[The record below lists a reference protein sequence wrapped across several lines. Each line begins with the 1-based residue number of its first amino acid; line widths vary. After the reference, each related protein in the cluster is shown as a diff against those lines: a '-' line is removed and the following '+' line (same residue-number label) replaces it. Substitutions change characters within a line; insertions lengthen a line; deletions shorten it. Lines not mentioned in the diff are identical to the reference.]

1 MAQTTPITH
10 AYVFAKSPD
19 GKPVLAGEL
28 SIEHTLGSFRYDA
41 DWLDTPNRYPLDPV
55 NLPLQQDRTICHNN
69 DRVFPVFS
77 DAAPDSWGTR
87 IMLLS
92 HSSRPQNELERLL
105 RTSGQGVGALQFS
118 LSRSRPKTV
127 EPSQSIALLDR
138 LHQVAES
145 IDGPE
150 TPDPEGLRLI
160 HPGSAMGGAR
170 PKVTLHD
177 GDIDYLAKFSRT
189 NDLVDVPRVEFATMN
204 MLADTELDVPD
215 VRLEPVGKG
224 QSAYLIERFDLS
236 GQRTTHHYVSAH
248 ALFNIA
254 RIRQLPDGHKDPAG
268 YVALSH
274 HLRSHSQDFARDGK
288 QLFLRALTNVALG
301 NTDDHAR
308 NFGLVYDLKRC
319 EWRLAPV
326 FDVLPGVSGVA
337 SEQAMTLGARGRES
351 SWDNIASCIHAFG
364 LPIGQAVPVAQ
375 AHLEV
380 MSRWRDYYRQAGVTD
395 KDMGVLERVI
405 DTRLKAATKRIEA
418 QSKGSSS
425 DSFPQ

>member
-10 AYVFAKSPD
+10 VYVFAKSPD

-41 DWLDTPNRYPLDPV
+41 GWLDNPNRYPLDPV
-55 NLPLQQDRTICHNN
+55 NLPLQQDRAICHHN

-87 IMLLS
+87 IMLLG
-92 HSSRPQNELERLL
+92 HSSPPQNELERLL

-138 LHQVAES
+138 LHKVAES

-150 TPDPEGLRLI
+150 APDSEGLRLI
-160 HPGSAMGGAR
+160 HPGSSMGGAR

-177 GDIDYLAKFSRT
+177 GDIDYLAK
-189 NDLVDVPRVEFATMN
+189 LVDVPRVEFATMN
-204 MLADTELDVPD
+204 MLADTELDVPA
-215 VRLEPVGKG
+215 VRLEPVEKG
-224 QSAYLIERFDLS
+224 QSAYLIKRFDLS

-254 RIRQLPDGHKDPAG
+254 RIRQFSDGHQDPAG
-268 YVALSH
+268 YMGLNH

-308 NFGLVYDLKRC
+308 NFGLVYDLKRY

-326 FDVLPGVSGVA
+326 FDVLPGVSGVG

-364 LPIGQAVPVAQ
+364 LAVDQAMTVAQ
-375 AHLEV
+375 AHLAV
-380 MSRWRDYYRQAGVTD
+380 LSRWRDYYRQAGVTD

-405 DTRLKAATKRIEA
+405 DTRLKAATQRIEA
-418 QSKGSSS
+418 QSKSASIDLG
-425 DSFPQ
+425 PTA